1 MRAMKPE
8 VSAKISLPFI
18 GKVLIVFAGEISLAA
33 SVSANS
39 LEGSDHAR
47 LCFLCWQGC
56 LNAPADQFGDTAAQG
71 GGGGLELPI
80 NTLLDLDLSSD
91 HANMLA

>member
-1 MRAMKPE
+1 MKPE

-18 GKVLIVFAGEISLAA
+18 GKVLIVFAGEILLAT

-39 LEGSDHAR
+39 LERSDHAR
-47 LCFLCWQGC
+47 LCFLDWQGC
-56 LNAPADQFGDTAAQG
+56 MNTPADQFGDAAAQG

-91 HANMLA
+91 HANMMA